1 MADVIPPK
9 GVSDS
14 PYKKFA
20 IRRALQ
26 EEGISANASS
36 IAASASSI
44 ASNTSTISSRI
55 NTTNSKLDQAIAL
68 LQELVDK

>member
-1 MADVIPPK
+1 MEQVPPK

-26 EEGISANASS
+26 EEGISASAAS
-36 IAASASSI
+36 IATSSSST

-55 NTTNSKLDQAIAL
+55 NTLNGKVDTMISL
-68 LQELVDK
+68 LQQLVDK